1 MSEAGFFD
9 DIFDMRGDDPLLQ
22 PEGDGDSNG
31 GGRHASTHEST
42 TDHHTSP
49 TESSGGS
56 GRTSR
61 EKAPAGPASDVS
73 ARESSDTGLFP
84 SGGSRRSPDSPFGDG
99 ESDAR
104 EDRVQPVR
112 TPIQETASDD
122 SEPDA
127 RDQTV
132 TERTRVEL
140 APRRQTR
147 RYDLDDVNR
156 ALRRDWRLHA
166 ISPSRSCDP
175 ADPVFVVTLER
186 DLPRSLFDFGGAG

>member
-9 DIFDMRGDDPLLQ
+9 DIFDMPSDDPLLQ
-22 PEGDGDSNG
+22 PEGEGDSNG

-42 TDHHTSP
+42 TDQRTSP
-49 TESSGGS
+49 TESFGGP

-73 ARESSDTGLFP
+73 ARESSGDGLFP
-84 SGGSRRSPDSPFGDG
+84 SGRCRSPDSPFGDRG
-99 ESDAR
+99 SDAR
-104 EDRVQPVR
+104 EDRVEPVR

-132 TERTRVEL
+132 KERTRVKL
-140 APRRQTR
+140 APRRQTG
-147 RYDLDDVNR
+147 RYDLDEINR

-166 ISPSRSCDP
+166 ISPLRSCDP
-175 ADPVFVVTLER
+175 ADPVFAVTLER